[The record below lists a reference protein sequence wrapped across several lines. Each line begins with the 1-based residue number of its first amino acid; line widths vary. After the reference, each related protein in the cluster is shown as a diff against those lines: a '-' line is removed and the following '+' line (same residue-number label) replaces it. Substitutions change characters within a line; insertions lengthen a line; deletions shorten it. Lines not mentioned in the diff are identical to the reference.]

1 MDSLKLLDCV
11 IKYLEKHR
19 PASNKKVEANTWF
32 FALMQARALRK
43 EIVEAQQNATI
54 LCEQYVEADWLLRTK
69 I

>member
-1 MDSLKLLDCV
+1 MDSLKRVDCV
-11 IKYLEKHR
+11 ISYLEKQR
-19 PASNKKVEANTWF
+19 PTSNEKVEANTWF
-32 FALMQARALRK
+32 FVLMQARALRK

>member
-1 MDSLKLLDCV
+1 MDSLKRLDCV

-43 EIVEAQQNATI
+43 EIVESQQSSAI
-54 LCEQYVEADWLLRTK
+54 LSEQYAEADWLLRTK